1 MAKKTT
7 TTPNLGAKGQANLG
21 IVAAAGQRFAPIK
34 LDVSGYVQ
42 ALGNVA
48 KVLVARKE
56 AALGREEAVTLS
68 DEIMSSD
75 LFQSM
80 LKEKRDNAIKAS
92 KKMKNTLPFTQA
104 HKDAKKEYEN
114 TKKLIQGFKPVFEAL
129 NQKNADLNG
138 IVTKNENGDLEFNIS
153 SVNDPNLVNYLTA
166 FYNGEFKTNGM
177 FDLDGK
183 GPKEPQ
189 SWFNPKALEKGVIE
203 ILNVD
208 GKYVNPKDLNFTYVV
223 KGAGD
228 NIANAFT
235 NTVKYTRSDRYGNNT
250 YKGKL
255 DPINSQY
262 AKNVNEDLNEYRNMY
277 NKNPKA
283 FNDFL
288 MNNSYIIDSDKPA
301 MSFVNYYITKI
312 ATEGDP
318 TTNIK
323 DTAKREDIIK
333 QAENLKNITDTA
345 QKKEALDL
353 LFLAISKNDANYID
367 DVMDY
372 LKQAMFVNFDK

>member
-1 MAKKTT
+1 MAKKTTT
-7 TTPNLGAKGQANLG
+7 TTPNLGARGQANLN

-34 LDVSGYVQ
+34 LDISGYVK

-48 KVLVARKE
+48 KVLVAREE

-68 DEIMSSD
+68 DEIMNSD
-75 LFQSM
+75 FFKSFIGD
-80 LKEKRDNAIKAS
+80 KRQDAIDAS
-92 KKMKNTLPFTQA
+92 KEMKKTLPFTQA
-104 HKDAKKEYEN
+104 HKDAKKEYEQAKN
-114 TKKLIQGFKPVFEAL
+114 LIQNFKPAFDAL
-129 NQKNADLNG
+129 DQKGAALNG
-138 IVTKNENGDLEFNIS
+138 IVTENENGELEFNIS
-153 SVNDPNLVNYLTA
+153 SANSPELTNYLTA

-177 FDLDGK
+177 FDPDDDG
-183 GPKEPQ
+183 PEEPIN
-189 SWFNPKALEKGVIE
+189 WFDQDALKNGEIK

-208 GKYVNPKDLNFTYVV
+208 GKYVSPKDLNFKYVV

-235 NTVKYTRSDRYGNNT
+235 NTVKSTRSDRYGNNT

-255 DPINSQY
+255 DETNSQY

-288 MNNSYIIDSDKPA
+288 MNNSYIIDSDKPST
-301 MSFVNYYITKI
+301 SFINYYITNI
-312 ATEGDP
+312 ATTG
-318 TTNIK
+318 K
-323 DTAKREDIIK
+323 DANEDIIK
-333 QAENLKNITDTA
+333 MADELREMADTDPA
-345 QKKEALDL
+345 RKKTLEL
-353 LFLAISKNDANYID
+353 LFQAVSKNDGNYID
-367 DVMDY
+367 DVMNY

>member
-7 TTPNLGAKGQANLG
+7 TTPNLGARGQANLG
-21 IVAAAGQRFAPIK
+21 IVAAAGQRFTPIK
-34 LDVSGYVQ
+34 LDISGYVQ

-48 KVLVARKE
+48 KVLVAREE

-68 DEIMSSD
+68 DEIMNSD
-75 LFQSM
+75 FFKSFIGN
-80 LKEKRDNAIKAS
+80 KRQDAIDAS
-92 KKMKNTLPFTQA
+92 KKMKKTLPFTQA
-104 HKDAKKEYEN
+104 HKDAKKEYEQAKN
-114 TKKLIQGFKPVFEAL
+114 LIQNFKPVFEAL
-129 NQKNADLNG
+129 DQKNADLNG
-138 IVTKNENGDLEFNIS
+138 IVTEDENGDLEFNIS
-153 SVNDPNLVNYLTA
+153 SANDPNLVNYLTA

-177 FDLDGK
+177 FDLDGED

-189 SWFNPKALEKGVIE
+189 NWFDQDALKNGEIK

-208 GKYVNPKDLNFTYVV
+208 GKYVSPKDLNFKYVV

-235 NTVKYTRSDRYGNNT
+235 NTVKSTRSDRYGNNT
-250 YKGKL
+250 NKRGKL

-301 MSFVNYYITKI
+301 TSFINYYITNI
-312 ATEGDP
+312 ATTG
-318 TTNIK
+318 K
-323 DTAKREDIIK
+323 DANEDIIK
-333 QAENLKNITDTA
+333 MANELREVADTDPA
-345 QKKEALDL
+345 KKKTLEL
-353 LFLAISKNDANYID
+353 LFQAVSKNDGNYID